1 MSATA
6 RSETDLTSARRSL
19 GDRLGDRGLHGLTM
33 LAAAICV
40 VTVGLIAY
48 KVFDQAG
55 SAISTFGLGFLTSSQ
70 WNPVTNQFGAAD
82 FIFGTAV
89 TTAGALII
97 ATPLSIAIA
106 LYLTELAPRFLRT
119 PIATLVEML
128 AAIPSVVIGLW
139 GILVMGPFIQ
149 DHLGPWLHSAFG
161 WFPLFTGSPAQ
172 VGLLSAILVLT
183 IMVIPIISAVT
194 REIFATCPNELKEG
208 ALALGATRWEMVRLV
223 MLPYA
228 RNGIVGAVILGMGR
242 AVGEAIAVTQVIG
255 GTAGI
260 HASLFG
266 SGDTLASR
274 IASQY
279 QGATSNIQIS
289 SIAYLG
295 AILLVIAL
303 IANVIAR
310 LIVGGVRVGGRRTR
324 PAVPAGA
331 PA

>member
-6 RSETDLTSARRSL
+6 RSASPLNSAKRSL

-33 LAAAICV
+33 LAAGFCV
-40 VTVGLIAY
+40 VLVGLLAY

-55 SAISTFGLGFLTSSQ
+55 SAISTFGLGFLGNST
-70 WNPVTNQFGAAD
+70 WNPVINKYGAAD
-82 FIFGTAV
+82 FIYGTAI
-89 TTAGALII
+89 TTAISLAL
-97 ATPLSIAIA
+97 AAPLAIAIA
-106 LYLTELAPRFLRT
+106 LYLTELAPRVLRT

-139 GILVMGPFIQ
+139 GILVLGPFMQ
-149 DHLGPWLHSAFG
+149 AHLEPWLHSVLG
-161 WFPLFTGSPAQ
+161 WIPLFDGDPSQ

-183 IMVIPIISAVT
+183 IMVVPIVSAVT
-194 REIFATCPNELKEG
+194 REIFVTCPPELKEG
-208 ALALGATRWEMVRLV
+208 ALALGATRWEMVRTV

-228 RNGIVGAVILGMGR
+228 RSGIVGAVILGMGR

-279 QGATSNIQIS
+279 QGATSNLQIS

-303 IANVIAR
+303 IANLIAR
-310 LIVGGVRVGGRRTR
+310 LIVSGVRRPRTGF
-324 PAVPAGA
+324 AS
-331 PA
+331 